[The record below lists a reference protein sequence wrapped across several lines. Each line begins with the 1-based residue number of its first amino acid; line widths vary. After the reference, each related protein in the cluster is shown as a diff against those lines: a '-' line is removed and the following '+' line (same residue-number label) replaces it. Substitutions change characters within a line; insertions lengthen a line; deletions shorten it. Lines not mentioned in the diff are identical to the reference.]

1 MKQVCLLCERTSPD
15 GNLFCQETYCPAE
28 MSPLILDYGEWFG
41 DIEIVR
47 LLVVLRSAA
56 IYEVMHQKQRKY
68 MKLAHPGPENRE
80 RLKREAEFLRELA
93 GSKDMLDSLP
103 TLLPAYAGTTI
114 KQDSYG
120 KTMLRGHLLYFYLF
134 EFRPGDTLREVL
146 VKNPQLWVNHVGWI
160 TIDVAAA
167 VNVMHRRGVYHYG
180 LAPEGILVDFDEKH
194 NVPQVMLLDLGIVS
208 SKETLRQVW
217 YPMWAPPAYTAPE
230 LAPVDS
236 NVVRHDFRTDVFG
249 LGLCLYEMLVGEPVY
264 PFKLRSDEEVY
275 RLVLRNKRVEMN
287 RVEDVEP
294 VARIATQAVQ
304 PRPDDRQSNA
314 ADVAQQLR
322 VVVGE
327 PPRVK
332 KRRQP
337 ALRSI
342 MTAVILLLGVVFFLT
357 LALMLVSR

>member
-28 MSPLILDYGEWFG
+28 QSPFVLDYGEWFG

-47 LLVVLRSAA
+47 SLVVLRSAA
-56 IYEVMHQKQRKY
+56 IYEVMHQKKRKY
-68 MKLAHPGPENRE
+68 MKVAHPGPENRE
-80 RLKREAEFLRELA
+80 RLKREAEFLRDLA
-93 GSKDMLDSLP
+93 GDKDALDSLP
-103 TLLPAYAGTTI
+103 SLLPPYAGTTVT
-114 KQDSYG
+114 QDPYG
-120 KTMLRGHLLYFYLF
+120 KTMLRGFLLYFYLF
-134 EFRPGDTLREVL
+134 EFRPGDTLREVV

-167 VNVMHRRGVYHYG
+167 VNIMHRRGIFHYG
-180 LAPEGILVDFDEKH
+180 LTPEGILVDFDDKQ
-194 NVPQVMLLDLGIVS
+194 NVPQVMLLDLGIAS

-230 LAPVDS
+230 LAPVDGS
-236 NVVRHDFRTDVFG
+236 TVRHDFRTDVFG
-249 LGLCLYEMLVGEPVY
+249 IGLCLYEMLVGEPIY

-275 RLVLRNKRVEMN
+275 RLVLRNKRVEMS

-294 VARIATQAVQ
+294 VALIAIQAVK
-304 PRPDDRQSNA
+304 PRPDDRQSSA

-322 VVVGE
+322 AVVGE

-342 MTAVILLLGVVFFLT
+342 MTGVILLLGIVFFLT
-357 LALMLVSR
+357 LALMLVTR

>member
-1 MKQVCLLCERTSPD
+1 MKV
-15 GNLFCQETYCPAE
+15 
-28 MSPLILDYGEWFG
+28 
-41 DIEIVR
+41 
-47 LLVVLRSAA
+47 
-56 IYEVMHQKQRKY
+56 
-68 MKLAHPGPENRE
+68 AHPGAENKA
-80 RLKREAEFLRELA
+80 RLKREAEFLRDLA
-93 GSKDMLDSLP
+93 SGKDKLDSLP

-114 KQDSYG
+114 TQDPYG
-120 KTMLRGHLLYFYLF
+120 KTVLRGHLLYFYLF

-180 LAPEGILVDFDEKH
+180 LAPEGILVEFDEKQH
-194 NVPQVMLLDLGIVS
+194 VPQVMLLDLGIVS
-208 SKETLRQVW
+208 PKETLRQDW
-217 YPMWAPPAYTAPE
+217 YAMWAPPAYTAPE
-230 LAPVDS
+230 LAPVDG

-275 RLVLRNKRVEMN
+275 RLVLKNKRVEMS
-287 RVEDVEP
+287 RVEDVKP
-294 VARIATQAVQ
+294 LADIATQAVQ
-304 PRPDDRQSNA
+304 ARLDDRQANA
-314 ADVAQQLR
+314 ADLAQQLR
-322 VVVGE
+322 AVVGE

-342 MTAVILLLGVVFFLT
+342 MTGVILLLGVVFFLT